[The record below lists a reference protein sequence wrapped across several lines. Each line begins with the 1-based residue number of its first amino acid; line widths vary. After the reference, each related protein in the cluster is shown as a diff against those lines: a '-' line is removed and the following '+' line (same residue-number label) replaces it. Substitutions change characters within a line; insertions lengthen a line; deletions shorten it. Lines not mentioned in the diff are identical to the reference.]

1 MYHQKE
7 TPPTI
12 YAISHQGGENMDLI
26 KYFILGIGMTI
37 NAMIYLIG
45 TIVTFIQNLASN
57 LHSAFTRTCDRSL
70 WRE

>member
-26 KYFILGIGMTI
+26 KYFILGIGMAI

-45 TIVTFIQNLASN
+45 TIATFIQNL
-57 LHSAFTRTCDRSL
+57 T
-70 WRE
+70 